1 MVRRT
6 AFATQIGKQPASLHY
21 HTDIFLSFQPLHFH
35 YCPPVLAHLP
45 VVLLFSS
52 ALTCHLCFTLSP
64 SGCLSWETSVFWRDW
79 NRHSN
84 IRLSHIY
91 IHTNTMTQTLYTQLI
106 SILYCGIDVIMLR
119 FYMHVSHTQ
128 THTHFHIVQYLISAE
143 SEPRF
148 FTKGHLSHSFHLIKI
163 FLFICLFSSC
173 LSVTHTCINILMHS
187 HNDKDEVVVWE

>member
-21 HTDIFLSFQPLHFH
+21 HTDIFLPFQPLHFH
-35 YCPPVLAHLP
+35 YCPPVSAHLP

-106 SILYCGIDVIMLR
+106 YILYCGIDVIMLR
-119 FYMHVSHTQ
+119 FYMHVSHTH
-128 THTHFHIVQYLISAE
+128 THTFLYSTLLNFSRIWTQILYKGTSVTFFSSDKVVSLYLS
-143 SEPRF
+143 
-148 FTKGHLSHSFHLIKI
+148 
-163 FLFICLFSSC
+163 FLFMSLCHTYMHKY
-173 LSVTHTCINILMHS
+173 THALT
-187 HNDKDEVVVWE
+187 